1 MSAVRCSPPLSPHT
15 FHHSRPL
22 ATVRF
27 GLVTQHHALT
37 TPVCSGICDYSTDHY
52 TDLWDLAYGWLEEHF
67 GFWPLF
73 LAVGSDAYALQAT
86 GYSDQWRRITSWAKA
101 GNTYR
106 AKGTYPS
113 DVLFSY
119 ASAPPLAR
127 YSDHN
132 DYTGIVL
139 NAIDHDGSSHY
150 LRPISNYLR
159 RLVLKP
165 SWTPARWLAAA
176 RSNRLT
182 VQACVPA
189 LDLSLADAVWC
200 RSASVRTRL
209 LTMGFAPSQV
219 SVVRLPVSTPWYK

>member
-1 MSAVRCSPPLSPHT
+1 LSAVRCSPSLSPYA
-15 FHHSRPL
+15 FHHCRPL

-27 GLVTQHHALT
+27 GLVTQHHALA
-37 TPVCSGICDYSTDHY
+37 TPLCSGPCDYSTDHY
-52 TDLWDLAYGWLEEHF
+52 IDLWDLAYGWLEKHF

-73 LAVGSDAYALQAT
+73 LAVGSNAIALQAT
-86 GYSDQWRRITSWAKA
+86 GYPDQWRRITSYAKA

-106 AKGTYPS
+106 ARGAYPS

-119 ASAPPLAR
+119 ASAPPSAR

-139 NAIDHDGSSHY
+139 NAIDHDGASHY
-150 LRPISNYLR
+150 LRAISDYER

-165 SWTPARWLAAA
+165 SWRPSRWLAAA

-182 VQACVPA
+182 VQACVPE
-189 LDLSLADAVWC
+189 LDLRLADSIWC
-200 RSASVRTRL
+200 RSQTARRQL
-209 LTMGFAPSQV
+209 LKLGFAPTQV
-219 SVVRLPVSTPWYK
+219 RVVRLASQWSFD